1 MAETRYKIFNTTKY
15 NIGFKK
21 PGGAEE
27 SIRSGGFTY
36 LTQDDIQYE
45 AFCFE
50 KWLRSGELKAED
62 QAVYDMFGVNKAEA
76 VVAMPDAE
84 ILEKFKMPMKA
95 FTAWVESLEGDAV
108 CRRVG
113 SVAAACDTLPIKKL
127 ELIEKKTGMPIRD
140 ARMHKGGDE

>member
-1 MAETRYKIFNTTKY
+1 MAETRYKIINTTKY
-15 NIGFKK
+15 NIGIKK
-21 PGGAEE
+21 PGNVEE

-62 QAVYDMFGVNKAEA
+62 QAVYDMFGVDKTEA
-76 VVAMPDAE
+76 VVAMTDAE

-95 FTAWVESLEGDAV
+95 FAAWVDSLSGDAV

-113 SVAAACDTLPIKKL
+113 SVAADCDTLSIKKL
-127 ELIEKKTGMPIRD
+127 ELIEKKTGMSIRD
-140 ARMHKGGDE
+140 ARMLQGGDE